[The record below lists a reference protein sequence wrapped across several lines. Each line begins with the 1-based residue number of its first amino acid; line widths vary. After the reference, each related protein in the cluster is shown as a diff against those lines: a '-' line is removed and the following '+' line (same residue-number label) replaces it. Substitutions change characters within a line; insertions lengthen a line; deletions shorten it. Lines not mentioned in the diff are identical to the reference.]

1 MKMVSPMADR
11 EDDLPVKT
19 HDGAILDLA
28 KTLINSIVKDSE
40 NAHGDT
46 PRDRLKFQVK
56 ERSDPT
62 LVGAIN
68 ALATYG
74 MARAAERQ
82 ATAMES
88 IAKTAKATAMVETV
102 DANAQAMVDQ
112 RESKRDYLAT
122 TYSLSPRLLSL
133 LWAMRGMLMDASV
146 RSLSR
151 PDRFDPYRRLSTDE
165 IAWSLRIAP
174 DEFLYGLPRTAN
186 DEIDYGLLE
195 EFDIMHYG
203 GTPDAP
209 DDWMYGG

>member
-1 MKMVSPMADR
+1 MAETD
-11 EDDLPVKT
+11 DDLPVKT
-19 HDGAILDLA
+19 HDGAILDMV
-28 KTLINSIVKDSE
+28 KMVINSIVKDSE
-40 NAHGDT
+40 NAHGASE
-46 PRDRLKFQVK
+46 RERLKNQIK
-56 ERSDPT
+56 LRSDPAM
-62 LVGAIN
+62 VGAIN
-68 ALATYG
+68 ALSTYG

-88 IAKTAKATAMVETV
+88 IAKTAKGMAMVDTV
-102 DANAQAMVDQ
+102 DTNAQAMVDL

-165 IAWSLRIAP
+165 IAWSLRVAT
-174 DEFLYGLPRTAN
+174 DEFLADLPRTAT